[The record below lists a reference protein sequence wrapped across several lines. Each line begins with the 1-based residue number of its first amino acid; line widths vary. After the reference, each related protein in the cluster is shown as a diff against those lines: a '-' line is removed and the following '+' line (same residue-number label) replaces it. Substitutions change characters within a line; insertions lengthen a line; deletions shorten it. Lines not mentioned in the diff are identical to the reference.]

1 MIWAKLVGI
10 NEGLKL
16 NIKFGAGLREYFLC
30 FLIDFLTKYVNVS
43 EFFVISYIFV
53 TWCWLANVK
62 AVKFKAADC

>member
-30 FLIDFLTKYVNVS
+30 FIIDFLGVGWQMQRRLNLKPLTAKTS
-43 EFFVISYIFV
+43 QKIIFI
-53 TWCWLANVK
+53 
-62 AVKFKAADC
+62 